1 MLCGCEGIPC
11 LNLSVLM
18 DFLFTVEISD
28 LPPTLTFKILK
39 PCMGTECL
47 RIAVDCVQG
56 VFLVSLANL
65 GGKCIKICSYSVL
78 LFFVLPIAYLT
89 SGSQSKKLQL

>member
-1 MLCGCEGIPC
+1 MRCGCEAC
-11 LNLSVLM
+11 LNLSVVM

-65 GGKCIKICSYSVL
+65 GGKCMIGVL
-78 LFFVLPIAYLT
+78 SHNCPLLNQMGPTVYLPNT
-89 SGSQSKKLQL
+89 VS

>member
-11 LNLSVLM
+11 LNLSVVM

-65 GGKCIKICSYSVL
+65 GGRCMELFCIIIFCVTNSI
-78 LFFVLPIAYLT
+78 FNIWFT
-89 SGSQSKKLQL
+89 E